1 MVGASLP
8 ITRTGQKIMSD
19 HAYRLALMNRALARS
34 DAELFGHRQRYWDV
48 AQRLA
53 GELIAGTY

>member
-1 MVGASLP
+1 
-8 ITRTGQKIMSD
+8 MSD
-19 HAYRLALMNRALARS
+19 HAYRLLLMKRAMTRS

-53 GELIAGTY
+53 TDLLAGNY

>member
-1 MVGASLP
+1 
-8 ITRTGQKIMSD
+8 MSD